1 MSSGVRSRAGG
12 LWLLLVP
19 VACCGGP
26 ALIAG
31 LAAAGALAWG
41 GIGLALAL
49 AVAGAVTLIRHRRRA
64 FRAPG
69 PARRAKEAAA
79 TGPAGAPPGGPPGC
93 AAARRRPMDRVAR
106 IVT

>member
-19 VACCGGP
+19 LACCGGP

-64 FRAPG
+64 CEAPG
-69 PARRAKEAAA
+69 PARRAKEAEA
-79 TGPAGAPPGGPPGC
+79 TGPAVPPPG
-93 AAARRRPMDRVAR
+93 
-106 IVT
+106 